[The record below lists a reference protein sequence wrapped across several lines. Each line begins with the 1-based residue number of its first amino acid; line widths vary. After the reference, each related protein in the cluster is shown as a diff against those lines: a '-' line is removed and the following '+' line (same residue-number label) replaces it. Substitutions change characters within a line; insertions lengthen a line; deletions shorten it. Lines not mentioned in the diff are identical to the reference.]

1 MLAVGL
7 ALVSA
12 FLFGAMTVALRI
24 AVKRTGKAELGAA
37 AILLTALTVALLAL
51 AADAFRHGVAI
62 AEVWP
67 FALAGIFAPGASQI
81 LFTLAVREVGASRTS
96 VLVGMAPL
104 VSVALALTLLG
115 EPAEVPLLVGA
126 VLIVA
131 GGVELARERNRPAY
145 LRVIGLAYAAG
156 ATILFASRDNLL
168 RHLAGT
174 TEVRPAAATTV
185 TLLAGLVVAAG
196 YAAWKRP
203 REIWTPIVAFAPAGM
218 LLGLSYLALFEAYY
232 RGRVTVV
239 SPLVATESLWGVAL
253 SAVLLRRSELVSRQL
268 VLGAA
273 LIVAGS
279 VLIGVFR

>member
-1 MLAVGL
+1 VLAVGL

-12 FLFGAMTVALRI
+12 LLFGAMTVALRI
-24 AVKRTGKAELGAA
+24 AVKRTGEVELGAA
-37 AILLTALTVALLAL
+37 AILLAALTVSLFAL
-51 AADAFRHGVAI
+51 AVEAFRHGVAI
-62 AEVWP
+62 TDVWP

-104 VSVALALTLLG
+104 VSVTLALALLG

-131 GGVELARERNRPAY
+131 GGVELARERGRPAH
-145 LRVIGLAYAAG
+145 LRMIGLAYAAG
-156 ATILFASRDNLL
+156 ATILFASRDNLV

-196 YAAWKRP
+196 YAACRRP
-203 REIWTPIVAFAPAGM
+203 REIWAPVVAFAPAGM
-218 LLGLSYLALFEAYY
+218 LLGISYLALFGAYY

-268 VLGAA
+268 VLGAV
-273 LIVAGS
+273 LIVAGG